1 MVILIRYEGDVC
13 HNMCQCYTFPHS
25 RADRNKCFI
34 WAFNTEFDFQLLC
47 LHLGSNKV
55 GGGRSCYLTWWK
67 LMQIGVEIN
76 QLSNQWRWRWMQRCK
91 FKMRLQS
98 AASRNMFQI
107 SPSKSNI
114 LNSEAEKCRW
124 QYLRNTTCKIWK
136 NTQLAISTGRNTC
149 LTERVSNFTFSQTF
163 WILSWSCVLELKLTF
178 FILTCSP
185 QFVSDCPALTLLRIL

>member
-1 MVILIRYEGDVC
+1 
-13 HNMCQCYTFPHS
+13 MCQCYTFPHS

-55 GGGRSCYLTWWK
+55 GGAELLSDLMKIDANRSWNQPTLK
-67 LMQIGVEIN
+67 SVKMEMDAKVQIQDEIAICC
-76 QLSNQWRWRWMQRCK
+76 LPEHVSN
-91 FKMRLQS
+91 
-98 AASRNMFQI
+98 I
-107 SPSKSNI
+107 TSKSNI

-124 QYLRNTTCKIWK
+124 QYLEIQHVRSEK

-178 FILTCSP
+178 FILTYSP